1 MRWPELEVLRA
12 LQHFL
17 VGIPGPFFAT
27 QGISTHFCTQIER
40 IGAGAWSVRSWSW
53 WVKLFP
59 PAATSKSLRY
69 SPRLFHVLASG
80 AVSDPIGKCGKRMKT
95 LFLCLL
101 LDLVSWGFGY
111 PTNLEHATS
120 LSLVCTSFLQEM
132 MLRYDTLT
140 GILFLRSLMLSIMYG
155 WFSHPKNLMKDL
167 VKMANKRRWRWEK
180 RGFGGK
186 ALWNHIIK
194 KNTFW
199 NAEFLWSKKKGAP
212 PLANTNDGPRCKSP
226 RVAIGASTMFCVG
239 PRRHRLGSIYWYL
252 SGLIQK

>member
-1 MRWPELEVLRA
+1 MSQGYIKEEHRTKSSKITVWVA
-12 LQHFL
+12 LFH
-17 VGIPGPFFAT
+17 VPWDGPNWRFSAPCSTSWSEYLAIFAT

-120 LSLVCTSFLQEM
+120 LSLVL
-132 MLRYDTLT
+132 
-140 GILFLRSLMLSIMYG
+140 
-155 WFSHPKNLMKDL
+155 H
-167 VKMANKRRWRWEK
+167 
-180 RGFGGK
+180 
-186 ALWNHIIK
+186 
-194 KNTFW
+194 
-199 NAEFLWSKKKGAP
+199 
-212 PLANTNDGPRCKSP
+212 
-226 RVAIGASTMFCVG
+226 
-239 PRRHRLGSIYWYL
+239 
-252 SGLIQK
+252 